1 MYVLRNKIG
10 NAYRHTVSKAK
21 RDRLVAAGWLDVTP
35 EQNAPP
41 AENDGEDEERGGVE
55 DVAPYDSETEQN
67 EPLKKRKAAKKAD
80 KE

>member
-10 NAYRHTVSKAK
+10 NAYRHTESKAK

-41 AENDGEDEERGGVE
+41 AENGGEDEERGVE
-55 DVAPYDSETEQN
+55 DVALYDSEPEQ